1 MEPTHDEL
9 LQKNKLVR
17 VHHRNLQ
24 FLAIETFN
32 VKDDLAPNIMKAV
45 FRFGPVGIYLHKV
58 NNRSTTARREICSEL
73 TIETPELRQWR
84 HYGIFIVNFKHIS
97 HLVLRF

>member
-1 MEPTHDEL
+1 M
-9 LQKNKLVR
+9 VR

-24 FLAIETFN
+24 FLAIEIFN
-32 VKDDLAPNIMKAV
+32 VKDDLTPNIMKAV
-45 FRFGPVGIYLHKV
+45 FRLGIYLHKV
-58 NNRSTTARREICSEL
+58 NNGSTTARREICLEL
-73 TIETPELRQWR
+73 TIETPEQRQWR